1 MSKRPYPAP
10 LLAVCAA
17 MAVLG
22 CGDDGSSP
30 SEPAT
35 ATRTDIAEAVL
46 ASNTWAT
53 RADMPTDRW
62 FVATATF
69 PTGTGAASL
78 YVIGGSNSNHGALA
92 PLGKVQ
98 VYNPA
103 TNTWVTKAST
113 PHVVAGYGNNGAQ
126 VINGLIYLP
135 GGMRNWQG
143 YGYLQVY
150 HPATNTWVD
159 KAPLPPITP
168 NRGNGLA
175 LGASGAIDGK
185 LYVAGTCLYFDTRC
199 GSGFMRYD
207 PATDHWTLLPLPRT
221 VVPERIAGGVLN
233 KKFYITDGSNLEA
246 YDPATNTWT
255 LKAPVPARRR
265 EPAATSVNNKLYI
278 VGGVWPDLTL
288 TGRVDVYDPVTNTWT
303 KKAPS
308 PRIEYG
314 LSAGRVLVNGQARL
328 ELVGGAR
335 PGNDLQY
342 TP

>member
-1 MSKRPYPAP
+1 MFKRTYPVS
-10 LLAVCAA
+10 LLAACAA

-22 CGDDGSSP
+22 CGDDANAP

-35 ATRTDIAEAVL
+35 ATRTDMTEAAL
-46 ASNTWAT
+46 TSNTWTT
-53 RADMPTDRW
+53 RANMPSDRW
-62 FVATATF
+62 FAATATF
-69 PTGTGAASL
+69 PAGASAANL
-78 YVIGGSNSNHGALA
+78 YVIGGSKSNDGALS
-92 PLGKVQ
+92 PLGTVQ

-103 TNTWVTKAST
+103 TNTWVAKASI

-135 GGMRNWQG
+135 GGMRSWQG

-150 HPATNTWVD
+150 NPAMNTWVD
-159 KAPLPPITP
+159 KAPLPQITP

-207 PATDHWTLLPLPRT
+207 PATNHWTLLALPRT
-221 VVPERIAGGVLN
+221 VVPERIAGAVLN
-233 KKFYITDGSNLEA
+233 KKFYITDGFNLDA
-246 YDPATNTWT
+246 YDPATSTWT

-265 EPAATSVNNKLYI
+265 EPTVTSVNNKLYI
-278 VGGVWPDLTL
+278 VGGVWPDNTL
-288 TGRVDVYDPVTNTWT
+288 TGRVDVYDPATNAWT
-303 KKAPS
+303 KKQPS

-314 LSAGRVLVNGQARL
+314 LSAGRVVVNGQARL

-335 PGNDLQY
+335 PGNNLQY
-342 TP
+342 AP

>member
-1 MSKRPYPAP
+1 MCKPTYPAP

-22 CGDDGSSP
+22 CGDDGNSP

-35 ATRTDIAEAVL
+35 ATRTEIPEAAL
-46 ASNTWAT
+46 TSNTWTT
-53 RADMPTDRW
+53 RANMPTDRW

-78 YVIGGSNSNHGALA
+78 YVIGGSNSNHGTLA

-150 HPATNTWVD
+150 NPATNTWVD
-159 KAPLPPITP
+159 KAPLPQITP
-168 NRGNGLA
+168 NHGNGLA
-175 LGASGAIDGK
+175 LGASAAIDGK
-185 LYVAGTCLYFDTRC
+185 LYVAGICLFENTEC
-199 GSGFMRYD
+199 GYGFMRYD
-207 PATDHWTLLPLPRT
+207 PATNHWTLLPLPRT
-221 VVPERIAGGVLN
+221 VVPNRIRGGVLN
-233 KKFYITDGSNLEA
+233 KKFYITDGTNLEA

-255 LKAPVPARRR
+255 LKAPVPARRF
-265 EPAATSVNNKLYI
+265 EPAAASVNNKLYI

-314 LSAGRVLVNGQARL
+314 LSAGRVVVNGQARL

-335 PGNDLQY
+335 PGNNLQY